1 MPGGC
6 CAKKIMV
13 LLCGSQCQVGRRRVH
28 AETQCTACSV
38 FLIYWSGS
46 SVWLE
51 RLPVTQEVASSS
63 LVRTAAEP
71 SRWDGFTV
79 CRSTTLEPSQW
90 DGFTFRVSNTCTEP
104 SQRDGFTVCG
114 STTLEPS
121 QWDGFTVCGST
132 TLEPSQWDG
141 FTVCGSTTLEPSQ
154 RDGFT
159 VCGSTTLEPSQRDGF
174 TVWPMQS
181 PHQGLRWRLSRTRDC
196 TRFHC

>member
-1 MPGGC
+1 MNSRAHLQHFFIVLLLKKHLFPKKMPGGC
-6 CAKKIMV
+6 CAKKIKV

-28 AETQCTACSV
+28 AETQCTGCSV

-79 CRSTTLEPSQW
+79 CGSTTLEPSQR
-90 DGFTFRVSNTCTEP
+90 DGFTFRVSNTCT
-104 SQRDGFTVCG
+104 
-114 STTLEPS
+114 
-121 QWDGFTVCGST
+121 
-132 TLEPSQWDG
+132 
-141 FTVCGSTTLEPSQ
+141 EPSQ

-196 TRFHC
+196 TRSHC